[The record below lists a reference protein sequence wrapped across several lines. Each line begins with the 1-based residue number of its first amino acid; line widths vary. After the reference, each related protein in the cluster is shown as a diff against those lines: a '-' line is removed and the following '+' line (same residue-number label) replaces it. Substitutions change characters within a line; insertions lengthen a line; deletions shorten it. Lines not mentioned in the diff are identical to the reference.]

1 MHNIFGGDIMTN
13 NDYWQDFERSG
24 KIGDYLKYALGG
36 NTDTPDNGQNV
47 PSDSDLDVIKIDN
60 C

>member
-13 NDYWQDFERSG
+13 NDYWQEFERSG
-24 KIGDYLKYALGG
+24 KIGDYLKYALDGKS
-36 NTDTPDNGQNV
+36 NPHDNE
-47 PSDSDLDVIKIDN
+47 PAAPADSDRDVINIDN